1 MDTDGTFQ
9 TFQNPIRAST
19 VATGLTT
26 VKQLLS
32 LKTLVE
38 GKLVGGEEGIG
49 AYIEDI
55 EIISAQSPK
64 SAIFQAQNKVIILD
78 ASSFLSDN
86 YQIDITLRE
95 ASDAKCSALIITNQ
109 KGQINISAI
118 RLANKLALPLV
129 VILSK
134 DPLELADELR
144 RVIRLPFIQRSDAV
158 LRVAERFKNLPKLN
172 SIASALGILSFELNA
187 HVALVGANRSIVVQS
202 EGSHFT
208 MPDEI
213 ELLDVAISTSDHE
226 DMYISQPLSLAPR
239 ERPSFWV
246 IAKMTS
252 PSESWVKTGIE
263 VLGFTAWFFSAAL
276 IGERLVQ
283 ERDARFRLGVL
294 NAISA
299 ASDHPDP
306 ALINQLG
313 VLGWRVDGW
322 CTAIHGQAIGEID
335 PLRILNGTPELQQK
349 LQSIGFVGPLIERPD
364 GWSGWIVEKSEPQS
378 RTFTSLINNLRQAI
392 EGLASTSPGL
402 KLYFG
407 LGRSHEGI
415 LGLQASLTEAKEAC
429 TIAKL
434 GGKNWD
440 VQHIDEMGVK
450 RILLGWYESET
461 FADFATNLLQP
472 VRSVDTDGT
481 LFHTLETYLDCNC
494 SPSDVAD
501 ALNIHRNTVINRV
514 EKLKSLLKLNFDEAD
529 ERLALQLACRVIKR
543 QWES

>member
-1 MDTDGTFQ
+1 MDTDAISR
-9 TFQNPIRAST
+9 NPIPTSFGTA
-19 VATGLTT
+19 GLTT
-26 VKQLLS
+26 VKQLLT
-32 LKTLVE
+32 LKTLAD
-38 GKLVGGEEGIG
+38 GKLVGGEGGIDS
-49 AYIEDI
+49 YIEDI
-55 EIISAQSPK
+55 EIIAAHSPK
-64 SAIFQAQNKVIILD
+64 SAVLQAQKKVIILD
-78 ASSFLSDN
+78 ASTFISDN

-95 ASDAKCSALIITNQ
+95 ASDANCSALFITNQ

-129 VILSK
+129 VVPSK

-158 LRVAERFKNLPKLN
+158 LRVADRFKNLPKLN
-172 SIASALGILSFELNA
+172 SIASALGILSNELNA

-202 EGSHFT
+202 DASNFT
-208 MPDEI
+208 MPDDI
-213 ELLDVAISTSDHE
+213 ELLDVAISRSDNE
-226 DMYISQPLSLAPR
+226 DEYLLQPLALAPR

-246 IAKMTS
+246 IAKMKS
-252 PSESWVKTGIE
+252 PSDAWVKIGNE

-322 CTAIHGQAIGEID
+322 CTAIHCQAIGDVD

-378 RTFTSLINNLRQAI
+378 RSFTALVTNLREAV

-402 KLYFG
+402 RLYFG

-472 VRSVDTDGT
+472 VRSVDSDGT
-481 LFHTLETYLDCNC
+481 LFQTLETYLDCNC
-494 SPSDVAD
+494 SPSDVAE
-501 ALNIHRNTVINRV
+501 ALKIHRNTVINRV

-543 QWES
+543 QWETGIA